1 VLEEAQTVLKELP
14 PPKEGELGL
23 TEAQAAMGKLKD
35 INRDT
40 ENSVE
45 ECFKLLENLSL
56 STNFTSAVSE

>member
-1 VLEEAQTVLKELP
+1 MLEEAQTVLKELP
-14 PPKEGELGL
+14 SLKEGELGL

-45 ECFKLLENLSL
+45 ECFRLLENLSL